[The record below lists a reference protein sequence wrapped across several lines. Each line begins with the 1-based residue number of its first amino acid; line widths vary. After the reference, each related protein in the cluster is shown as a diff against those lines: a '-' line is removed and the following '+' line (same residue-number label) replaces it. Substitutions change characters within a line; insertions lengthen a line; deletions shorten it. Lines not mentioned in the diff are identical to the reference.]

1 MGQRLQRQGK
11 AWQAELEDWKKFCKQ
26 DQIEKDRAT
35 LGCAILLRFC
45 DLLHT
50 GMFQSNS
57 ETVDPSRTVPP
68 RSGEDCSLLLSVTDP
83 KLPTQPGSNVRNWFP
98 KERQLKQ
105 PQTDEAI
112 ESFRISAQK
121 SASSL
126 SLPKSADLEE
136 LLKEKSLDDLTNLC
150 EQLNITRI
158 EKLNRLQ
165 MAESILFH
173 RALKSCESATTSIR
187 HQPELKGKVSIIVHG
202 WSCVQSHR
210 VLTSVI
216 PYR

>member
-1 MGQRLQRQGK
+1 M
-11 AWQAELEDWKKFCKQ
+11 AWQAELKDWKKYCNPA
-26 DQIEKDRAT
+26 QIDADRAT

-98 KERQLKQ
+98 QERQLKQ

-112 ESFRISAQK
+112 GSFRISSQK

-150 EQLNITRI
+150 KQLNITHI
-158 EKLNRLQ
+158 AKLNRLQ
-165 MAESILFH
+165 TAESILFH
-173 RALKSCESATTSIR
+173 RALRLKSCESATPSIR
-187 HQPELKGKVSIIVHG
+187 HQHELKGKVSIIVHG
-202 WSCVQSHR
+202 LSCVQSHR

>member
-11 AWQAELEDWKKFCKQ
+11 GWEAELEAWIRYCQ
-26 DQIEKDRAT
+26 SEPIHANRAT

-112 ESFRISAQK
+112 KSFRTSAHE
-121 SASSL
+121 SPSSL
-126 SLPKSADLEE
+126 SLPKSADLEV
-136 LLKEKSLDDLTNLC
+136 LLKEKSLDDLTILC
-150 EQLNITRI
+150 EQLNITGFA
-158 EKLNRLQ
+158 KLNRLQ
-165 MAESILFH
+165 TAESILFH
-173 RALKSCESATTSIR
+173 RALKSCESATPNIR
-187 HQPELKGKVSIIVHG
+187 HQHELKGKVSSFMV
-202 WSCVQSHR
+202 CLVFR
-210 VLTSVI
+210 VTEC
-216 PYR
+216 

>member
-1 MGQRLQRQGK
+1 MGQRLQRQGQAWEAELK
-11 AWQAELEDWKKFCKQ
+11 AWIRVCKPEP
-26 DQIEKDRAT
+26 IHANRAT

-57 ETVDPSRTVPP
+57 ETVDPSRIVPP

-112 ESFRISAQK
+112 ESFCISAQK

-136 LLKEKSLDDLTNLC
+136 LLKEKSLDDLTILC
-150 EQLNITRI
+150 EQLNITGFA
-158 EKLNRLQ
+158 KLNRLQ
-165 MAESILFH
+165 TAESILFH
-173 RALKSCESATTSIR
+173 RALKSCESATPSIR
-187 HQPELKGKVSIIVHG
+187 HQPELKGKVSSFMV
-202 WSCVQSHR
+202 CLLFR
-210 VLTSVI
+210 VTEC
-216 PYR
+216 